1 MKIRRATEQ
10 DIQGIFLLN
19 QAFGYAYPLEATA
32 EKLRAAVSDPGQCV
46 LVAEEADGVLS
57 GYIHLEN
64 YDTLYFPHM
73 KNILGLIVL
82 PEYRKGGI
90 ASALLAEAEDW
101 AKATGAAGIR
111 LDSGAERAPA
121 HACYRK
127 AGYTERKLHKN
138 FRKLF

>member
-10 DIQGIFLLN
+10 DVQGIFRLN
-19 QAFGYAYPLEATA
+19 QAFGYEYPLKATA
-32 EKLRAAVSDPGQCV
+32 EKLRAAVSDPGQCI

-57 GYIHLEN
+57 GYIHLED

-82 PEYRKGGI
+82 PEYRKRGI
-90 ASALLAEAEDW
+90 ASALLADGEIW
-101 AKATGAAGIR
+101 AKDTGAAGIR
-111 LDSGAERAPA
+111 LVSGAERAPA

-127 AGYTERKLHKN
+127 AGYTEQKLQKN
-138 FRKLF
+138 FKKLF

>member
-10 DIQGIFLLN
+10 DVQGIFRLN
-19 QAFGYAYPLEATA
+19 QAFGYEYPLKATA
-32 EKLRAAVSDPGQCV
+32 EKLRAAVSDPGQCI

-57 GYIHLEN
+57 GYIHLED

-82 PEYRKGGI
+82 PEYRKRGI
-90 ASALLAEAEDW
+90 ASALLAESETW
-101 AKATGAAGIR
+101 AKDTGAAGIR

-121 HACYRK
+121 HACYRR

>member
-1 MKIRRATEQ
+1 MKIRRATEL
-10 DIQGIFLLN
+10 DIRGIFRLN
-19 QAFGYAYPLEATA
+19 QAFGYEYPLEATA

-57 GYIHLEN
+57 GYIHLED

-82 PEYRKGGI
+82 PEYRRHGI
-90 ASALLAEAEDW
+90 ARKLLTAADAW
-101 AKATGAAGIR
+101 AKDTGAAGIR

-121 HACYRK
+121 HACYCK

>member
-10 DIQGIFLLN
+10 DVQGIFRLN
-19 QAFGYAYPLEATA
+19 QAFGYEYPLKATA

-57 GYIHLEN
+57 GYIHLED

-82 PEYRKGGI
+82 PEYRKRGI
-90 ASALLAEAEDW
+90 ASALLTDGETW
-101 AKATGAAGIR
+101 AKDTGAAGIR
-111 LDSGAERAPA
+111 LVSGAERAPA

-127 AGYTERKLHKN
+127 AGYTEQKLQKN
-138 FRKLF
+138 FKKLF

>member
-1 MKIRRATEQ
+1 MKIRSAMEQ
-10 DIQGIFLLN
+10 DTQGIFRLN
-19 QAFGYAYPLEATA
+19 QAFGYEYPLEATA
-32 EKLRAAVSDPGQCV
+32 KKLRAAVADPVQCI
-46 LVAEEADGVLS
+46 LVAEEENGVLS

-82 PEYRKGGI
+82 REYRRRGI
-90 ASALLAEAEDW
+90 ARELLGAAEAW
-101 AKATGAAGIR
+101 AKDTGAAGIR
-111 LDSGAERAPA
+111 LDSGAERTPA

-138 FRKLF
+138 FIKLF

>member
-1 MKIRRATEQ
+1 MNIRRVTET
-10 DIQGIFLLN
+10 DVYGIFSLN
-19 QAFGYAYPLEATA
+19 EAFGYEYPLEETGK
-32 EKLRAAVSDPGQCV
+32 KLRAAIIDPGQCI
-46 LVAEEADGVLS
+46 LVAETEDTLV

-82 PEYRKGGI
+82 PEYRRQGI
-90 ASALLAEAEDW
+90 AAQLLAEAERW
-101 AKATGAAGIR
+101 ARDTGAAGIR
-111 LDSGAERAPA
+111 LDSGAERKTA
-121 HACYRK
+121 HACYHK

>member
-1 MKIRRATEQ
+1 MQIRAAMERDAL
-10 DIQGIFLLN
+10 GIFQLN
-19 QAFGYAYPLEATA
+19 QAFGYEYPLEETA

-46 LVAEEADGVLS
+46 LVAEETDGELS
-57 GYIHLEN
+57 GYIHLED

-82 PEYRKGGI
+82 PEYRKQGI
-90 ASALLAEAEDW
+90 ASALLAAADTW
-101 AKATGAAGIR
+101 AKDTGAAGIR